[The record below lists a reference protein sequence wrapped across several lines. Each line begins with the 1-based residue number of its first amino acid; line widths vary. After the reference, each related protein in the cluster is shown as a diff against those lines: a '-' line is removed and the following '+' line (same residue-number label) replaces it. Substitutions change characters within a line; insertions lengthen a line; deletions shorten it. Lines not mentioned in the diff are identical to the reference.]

1 MIPEDLLARRFG
13 EVVESSTTSFVA
25 QCYRIDDAPSLGA
38 LVRTNEPHIY
48 AVVSQITTEPLDTT
62 RPVLARGEYAASEDE
77 LLRGSP
83 QLSRLLTSRIEA
95 AIVAHG
101 AIPDVRQH
109 LPPAPPMVHS
119 FVYSC
124 SAPEGAP
131 FIQAPEFLHLLTRVS
146 AAHADEVVTAC
157 LRRLAASQADP
168 GYFLSLAGR
177 ALAVELAGDVARLNH
192 ILRRVTL

>member
-83 QLSRLLTSRIEA
+83 QLSPA
-95 AIVAHG
+95 A
-101 AIPDVRQH
+101 H
-109 LPPAPPMVHS
+109 LQNRGGDRSPRGHPGRTAT
-119 FVYSC
+119 
-124 SAPEGAP
+124 SAPGPANGA
-131 FIQAPEFLHLLTRVS
+131 FI
-146 AAHADEVVTAC
+146 
-157 LRRLAASQADP
+157 RL
-168 GYFLSLAGR
+168 F
-177 ALAVELAGDVARLNH
+177 LAVP
-192 ILRRVTL
+192 RRQRRSSRPQGSFTCSPGCQPPTPMRW